1 MSGIVGGVDDAGGRV
16 RQYDLFA
23 DEFLDHAESGFF
35 NAYYDRPA
43 CLALLGDVAGKR
55 VLDAA
60 CGPGYLIP
68 GTGRRRQRLARRRK
82 RRRPIRQYASQ
93 SHPGRQIG
101 RPRPGSR
108 AGPH

>member
-1 MSGIVGGVDDAGGRV
+1 MSGIMGGVDDAVGRV
-16 RQYDLFA
+16 PQYDVFA

-60 CGPGYLIP
+60 CGPGLYAAE
-68 GTGRRRQRLARRRK
+68 LARRGARGRVRPQPPHGGNRTEPDASRK
-82 RRRPIRQYASQ
+82 CSPS
-93 SHPGRQIG
+93 SP
-101 RPRPGSR
+101 
-108 AGPH
+108 AG